1 MNRDLERIRSIL
13 LECEAS
19 SEERFEPSSAR
30 FSDFDRYQIKLMAQ
44 AGLLMF
50 PTVKVRPDAG
60 HLERGLA
67 RWLEQPFSITWAG
80 HDYLDAVRDQGVWDK
95 TKSAVAETGGSASLE
110 IVKALALGFL
120 KKKIS
125 QHTGIEL

>member
-1 MNRDLERIRSIL
+1 M
-13 LECEAS
+13 ECEAS
-19 SEERFEPSSAR
+19 SEEKFEPTSSR

-44 AGLLMF
+44 AGLLDF
-50 PTVKVRPDAG
+50 PTVKMRPGAG
-60 HLERGLA
+60 HLESGLA
-67 RWLEQPFSITWAG
+67 RWLEQSFTVTWAG

-95 TKSAVAETGGSASLE
+95 TKSAVAETGGNASLE